1 MTYHIKIFPIG
12 IIIPFNIDS
21 RKQKCYNKT
30 VPEKSESEF
39 GVSEMNNEALIPSS
53 AGVDTN
59 TVFTYEKKRLYSFLK
74 RFFDIILSL
83 CALIVLS
90 PLLIVITILISL
102 WDGKGHPIFV
112 QTRVGKKGRL
122 FKLYKFRSMCLDAE
136 AMKAKLQKYN
146 EMDGPAFKMKDDPRI
161 TGIGKFIRKTN
172 IDELPQFIN
181 ILKGDMSI
189 VGPRPPLPDEV
200 AQYSE
205 SDMKRLA
212 VTPGLTCYWQASRN
226 RNDISFEQWMEMDR
240 KYIAERSL
248 RTDAKIIL
256 KTAYVVLVHRDGR

>member
-1 MTYHIKIFPIG
+1 MNQELTLRR
-12 IIIPFNIDS
+12 N
-21 RKQKCYNKT
+21 
-30 VPEKSESEF
+30 ESE
-39 GVSEMNNEALIPSS
+39 GSLNVRIN
-53 AGVDTN
+53 
-59 TVFTYEKKRLYSFLK
+59 EKKRLYLFLK
-74 RFFDIILSL
+74 RFFDIVLSL
-83 CALIVLS
+83 FALIVLS
-90 PLLIVITILISL
+90 PLLLVVALLISL

-112 QTRVGKKGRL
+112 QTRCGKNGRL
-122 FKLYKFRSMCLDAE
+122 FKLYKFRSMCMDAE

-172 IDELPQFIN
+172 IDELPQLVN

-205 SDMKRLA
+205 SDMKRLL

-226 RNDISFEQWMEMDR
+226 RNDISFEDWMKMDR
-240 KYIAERSL
+240 QYIAERSL
-248 RTDAKIIL
+248 RTDFKIIC
-256 KTAYVVLVHRDGR
+256 KTAFVILVHRDGR